1 MHIIDTALAR
11 RAGEDN
17 PIKLAIVGAGF
28 MSQGVC
34 NQVAHAVPG
43 MDVAVVVARR
53 PQQARDALAYA
64 GHDEIRNVS
73 TTAELDAAI
82 AANVPAVTDDHTVV
96 TGSAA
101 IDAMVEAT
109 GAVEYGARVTTD
121 FIKAGIHVIL
131 MNAELDGTVGSILRH
146 RADEAGI
153 IVSGCD
159 GDQPGVQAN
168 LLRFVKS
175 IGLTPMVAGNI
186 KGLQD
191 RFRNPTT
198 QEGFAKQWGQNVFMV
213 TSFADG
219 TKVSFEQAI
228 VANGYGMSVPKRGMT
243 GNDWPEHI
251 DQATELYDIDSL
263 RETGPIVDYV
273 VGAKPGPGI
282 YVFASHDD
290 PKQQHYLNLY
300 KLGTGPLYSFYAP
313 YHLCHFEV
321 PLSVARAVIFDDPV
335 LQPNGGPNV
344 DVITMAKTDLKAGTE
359 LDRLGGYHTY
369 GEAENHSVQQAERL
383 LPQGLAEGCVLT
395 RDVKVDQA
403 ISYDDIAVP
412 AGRLADELRTEQ
424 DERFG

>member
-1 MHIIDTALAR
+1 VQIIDSALAR
-11 RAGEDN
+11 RASEGS
-17 PIKLAIVGAGF
+17 PIQVAIVGAGF
-28 MSQGVC
+28 MSQGLC
-34 NQVAHAVPG
+34 NQIASSVPG

-53 PQQARDALAYA
+53 PQQARDALVYA
-64 GHDEIRNVS
+64 GHTDIRNVE

-82 AANVPAVTDDHTVV
+82 AAGVPAVTDDHTVV
-96 TGSAA
+96 CGSAA

-121 FIKAGIHVIL
+121 FISAGIHIIL
-131 MNAELDGTVGSILRH
+131 MNAELDGTVGSILRAK
-146 RADEAGI
+146 ADAAGV

-168 LLRFVKS
+168 LIRFVTS
-175 IGLTPMVAGNI
+175 IGLTPLVSGNI

-198 QEGFAKQWGQNVFMV
+198 QEGFAAQWGQNVYMV

-228 VANGYGMSVPKRGMT
+228 VANGYGMSVSKRGMN
-243 GNDWPEHI
+243 GLDWTDHI
-251 DQATELYDIDSL
+251 DQATSLYDIDEL
-263 RETGPIVDYV
+263 RSSGPIVDYV

-282 YVFASHDD
+282 YVFAAHDD

-300 KLGTGPLYSFYAP
+300 KLGEGPLYSFYTP

-321 PLSVARAVIFDDPV
+321 PFSVARAVIFNDPV
-335 LQPNGGPNV
+335 LQPDGGPKV
-344 DVITMAKTDLKAGTE
+344 DVITMAKTALAAGAT
-359 LDRLGGYHTY
+359 LDRLGGYSTY

-383 LPQGLAEGCVLT
+383 LPQGLAEGCVLVN
-395 RDVKVDQA
+395 DVAVDQA
-403 ISYDDIAVP
+403 ITYDDIIVP
-412 AGRLADELRTEQ
+412 EGRLADELRTEQ
-424 DERFG
+424 DALFG